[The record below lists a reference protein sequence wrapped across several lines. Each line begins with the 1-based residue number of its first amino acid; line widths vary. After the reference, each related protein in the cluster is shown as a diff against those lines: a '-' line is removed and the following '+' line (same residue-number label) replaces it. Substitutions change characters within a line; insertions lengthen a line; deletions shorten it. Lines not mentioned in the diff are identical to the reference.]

1 MELFSN
7 HFHENTITM
16 QKKLNPIIFFFLISI
31 SATIVF
37 SCSNGATSTEETAT
51 SGLPI
56 IPKIDKKTG
65 EPVEHTIRPFSF
77 VNQDSQVVNNATFKD
92 KIYVADFFFIHCPT
106 ICPKVKANMKYMYKE
121 LEGMDDVVLLS
132 HSIDTKHDTVPALKE
147 YARKL
152 EIKTNRW
159 HLVTGD
165 KSEIY
170 DIAEDYV
177 SSAKEDEYA
186 PGGFDHSGYLVLV
199 DKKGQVRSFARGT
212 EREETKRLLKDI
224 NTLLKEYEG

>member
-1 MELFSN
+1 M
-7 HFHENTITM
+7 I
-16 QKKLNPIIFFFLISI
+16 
-31 SATIVF
+31 F
-37 SCSNGATSTEETAT
+37 SCTSETASTESNTNAKG
-51 SGLPI
+51 GLPI
-56 IPKIDKKTG
+56 IPKIDKETK
-65 EPVEHTIRPFSF
+65 EPIVHTIRPFSF

-132 HSIDTKHDTVPALKE
+132 HSIDTRHDTIPALKE
-147 YARKL
+147 FARKL
-152 EIKTNRW
+152 EIEADRW
-159 HLVTGD
+159 HLVTGE

-199 DKKGQVRSFARGT
+199 DKKGHVRSFARGT

-224 NTLLKEYEG
+224 KTLLKEYEE